1 MQDKD
6 LFNGVIGKYTDGVDE
21 NGTKRIDD
29 MEIASPT
36 TSSISR
42 PRKENLKVIFLV
54 IFSEYRK

>member
-36 TSSISR
+36 SSISR
-42 PRKENLKVIFLV
+42 PRKKNLTVILLV

>member
-6 LFNGVIGKYTDGVDE
+6 LFNGVNGKYTDGVDE

-36 TSSISR
+36 SISR
-42 PRKENLKVIFLV
+42 PRKKNLIVILLV
-54 IFSEYRK
+54 IFNES